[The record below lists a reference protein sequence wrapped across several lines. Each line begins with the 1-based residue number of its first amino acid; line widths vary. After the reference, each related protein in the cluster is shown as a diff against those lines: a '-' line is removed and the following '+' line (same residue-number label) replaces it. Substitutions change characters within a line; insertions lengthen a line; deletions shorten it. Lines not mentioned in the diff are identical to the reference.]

1 MVDCSRAAWRC
12 GVRVGMPLPEALAL
26 VRRATRK
33 TNSATTL
40 ETVVERHEPGVDLAA
55 LAELA
60 QRCEQFSPLVG
71 WETVGGVPRWIG
83 RSLPGGSAPNVP
95 AASSTAAGSA
105 ATSSVSGHTV
115 SGHTAAYSDPPYPS
129 HLWLDITG
137 IGPLFGGELQL
148 VSELKGALSAWGYVA
163 WGAVA
168 DSVGAAWACAD
179 ADWPIVPLGQSAAV
193 VRSRSIETL
202 RLPPAVLGT
211 LRELGIEQIEQLE
224 RLPRAGLAARFG
236 PGLGLR
242 LDQALGVIPQPT
254 TAPGWQVW
262 TVSGAGDERGGG
274 IADVDE
280 WIWPYREPP
289 RFSVERILDEPVG
302 RREWIERLVE
312 EGLRELGT
320 RLQQAGMGALELRGR
335 VDCGGGRPVELR
347 IGLFRPSACERHWVE
362 LARLQMERV
371 KWPGPV
377 GRLSWQASAVAP
389 LSERQRELFQRSDG
403 SMGDE
408 RVVGELLERL
418 GGRLGPAAV
427 LRPRLAAAALPEQA
441 VTYESAL
448 GESRVDNSRPGA
460 RSTPSRQRPASRRR
474 SARRPRVD
482 TTNQRPNADSQPTAG
497 HPLSSA
503 ESASEV
509 GGERDWRR
517 GLRSG
522 VVEEGEWLRATG
534 YRPVELLRPPVAIEV
549 VAVAPEGPPQAL
561 RWRREWLRIV
571 ANWGPERIETGWWR
585 ADAARRDYYR
595 VATERGCRYWIYRD
609 RATQRWHLHGLFS

>member
-1 MVDCSRAAWRC
+1 MNREWISRRSPNSPDAVNNSARSWGGRRSEECRGGSVDPHLAAQRRMC
-12 GVRVGMPLPEALAL
+12 LCLGERPLGELVVVCLARGAYKPTGQPRL
-26 VRRATRK
+26 ARPKQVRRQPVRRRH
-33 TNSATTL
+33 
-40 ETVVERHEPGVDLAA
+40 TVSGH
-55 LAELA
+55 
-60 QRCEQFSPLVG
+60 
-71 WETVGGVPRWIG
+71 TVSGHTVSGHTVSG
-83 RSLPGGSAPNVP
+83 HTVSGHTVSGH
-95 AASSTAAGSA
+95 T
-105 ATSSVSGHTV
+105 VSGHTV

-211 LRELGIEQIEQLE
+211 LRELGIEQVEQLE

-254 TAPGWQVW
+254 TAPGWQAW
-262 TVSGAGDERGGG
+262 TASGAGEEQGGG

-289 RFSVERILDEPVG
+289 QFSVERILEEPVG

-320 RLQQAGMGALELRGR
+320 RLRQAGMGALELRGR

-371 KWPGPV
+371 RWPGPV
-377 GRLSWQASAVAP
+377 GRLSWQVSAVAP

-460 RSTPSRQRPASRRR
+460 RPTSSRQRPA
-474 SARRPRVD
+474 
-482 TTNQRPNADSQPTAG
+482 T
-497 HPLSSA
+497 
-503 ESASEV
+503 
-509 GGERDWRR
+509 WRR

-561 RWRREWLRIV
+561 RWRGEWLRIV